1 MSGQWEFVVDH
12 LGRPTTTNAVHRM
25 HHHEASAHRKLWR
38 EAGCV
43 LGRAQK
49 VTRCDAI
56 TLECWG
62 RYPDRRSLPDA
73 DAIAPALKGFLDGL
87 VDAGL
92 VDDDSGS
99 FVHAIT
105 YRAPVVGAGQP
116 AALVVRVASVPLAGV
131 RTYPQTS
138 EP

>member
-1 MSGQWEFVVDH
+1 MNTWEFVVDH
-12 LGRPTTTNAVHRM
+12 LGRPTTTNRAHQM
-25 HHHEASAHRKLWR
+25 HHRQVSADRKEWR
-38 EAGCV
+38 KAGFV

-56 TLECWG
+56 TVECWG

-92 VDDDSGS
+92 VVDDSGS
-99 FVHAIT
+99 YVHKIT
-105 YRAPVVGAGQP
+105 YCAPVVGAGQP
-116 AALVVRVASVPLAGV
+116 AALVVRVTEVAS
-131 RTYPQTS
+131 
-138 EP
+138 